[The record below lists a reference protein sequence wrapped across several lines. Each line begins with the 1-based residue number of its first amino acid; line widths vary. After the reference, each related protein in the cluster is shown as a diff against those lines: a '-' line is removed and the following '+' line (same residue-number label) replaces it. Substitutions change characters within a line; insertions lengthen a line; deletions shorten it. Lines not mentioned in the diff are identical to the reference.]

1 MRTMRSFITLA
12 AVFTSSA
19 AGARAPAR
27 FARAASR
34 VAARPMMAARTAL
47 IAGNWK
53 MNTVLPEALKLAAA
67 VKDASV
73 GAPGDVAIC
82 VPFPFLESVSKVLAG
97 SKVGLGAQV
106 RRARRTLARTA
117 RRERRARARA
127 VCRIREPA
135 AHVAR
140 IAVARDVFA
149 RTQDCSEADKGAF
162 TGAVS
167 TGMLQSVGCAYVL
180 TGHSERRSIFGESDA
195 LINLKTKKVRG
206 VRGPSEG
213 GRTLRRTA
221 PHSAPLPSPRA
232 RRKRGIPS
240 CAQPP
245 GRAGGR
251 ARCNVRRWG
260 LRRWHWRHTAPHS
273 TVARAVAC
281 GPARRRRDRR
291 AAERAV
297 ARRENRSCFSR
308 ASPPCVLSSRS
319 MEAGLLTRASLHSRA
334 LRALRVLTVA
344 PPWLWHRPDCGT
356 ALTVAPPCPRRCS
369 VLVSSAFSALASS
382 RSSGRTG
389 RRTRCG
395 RRARSGTAAAG

>member
-97 SKVGLGAQV
+97 SKVGLGAQ
-106 RRARRTLARTA
+106 
-117 RRERRARARA
+117 
-127 VCRIREPA
+127 
-135 AHVAR
+135 
-140 IAVARDVFA
+140 
-149 RTQDCSEADKGAF
+149 DCSEADKGAF

-195 LINLKTKKVRG
+195 LINLKTKKV
-206 VRGPSEG
+206 
-213 GRTLRRTA
+213 
-221 PHSAPLPSPRA
+221 
-232 RRKRGIPS
+232 
-240 CAQPP
+240 
-245 GRAGGR
+245 
-251 ARCNVRRWG
+251 
-260 LRRWHWRHTAPHS
+260 
-273 TVARAVAC
+273 
-281 GPARRRRDRR
+281 
-291 AAERAV
+291 
-297 ARRENRSCFSR
+297 
-308 ASPPCVLSSRS
+308 LS
-319 MEAGLLTRASLHSRA
+319 AGLKCILCVGELKEQREDGTTDKVVAAQLAAGLKDVSEEQLGSIVIAYEPVWAIGTGLTATPEQAQDTHAAIRKWVQGAYSAAAADRLVIQYGGSVTPETVDELMACPDIDGALVGGASL
-334 LRALRVLTVA
+334 VA
-344 PPWLWHRPDCGT
+344 DK
-356 ALTVAPPCPRRCS
+356 
-369 VLVSSAFSALASS
+369 F
-382 RSSGRTG
+382 
-389 RRTRCG
+389 
-395 RRARSGTAAAG
+395 ARIVNFKA